1 MVRRASASQAK
12 SPRPSQSLRVST
24 LRPPRQREYNACP
37 DPAGWESTMRMKW
50 PALALPLLIMTLAW
64 RAPAKDYETVE
75 MAASHLGGMT
85 VGFNIILPRDY
96 AISERRYPVLYLLHG
111 YTDHYPAWVSY
122 TNLTQY
128 ARGFQQII
136 VMPEGDNGFY
146 TNSYADANL
155 AWEDF
160 VILDLIPYVDGH
172 YRTVASRQ
180 GRAIAGLSMGGYGAL
195 KLGLKYPRMF
205 SAVASMS
212 GATAAARPMREA
224 IDDEVFRK
232 LVESVFGPTDN
243 PDRAQ
248 NDPFELVAKVPR
260 DELPQL
266 YISIGSEDFLLEE
279 NREFVRLLAKL
290 KIPYEYHEVPG
301 KHEWAV
307 WDREI
312 QVILA
317 HQAPVIGS
325 R

>member
-1 MVRRASASQAK
+1 
-12 SPRPSQSLRVST
+12 
-24 LRPPRQREYNACP
+24 
-37 DPAGWESTMRMKW
+37 MRMRRL
-50 PALALPLLIMTLAW
+50 ALVLPLLVMSLAS
-64 RAPAKDYETVE
+64 RAPAKDYGTVE
-75 MAASHLGGMT
+75 IAAPHLGGMT

-96 AISERRYPVLYLLHG
+96 AASERRYPVLYLLHG

-128 ARGFQQII
+128 ARGYQQII

-160 VILDLIPYVDGH
+160 VILDLIPYVDSL

-212 GATAAARPMREA
+212 GATAAARLKGEA
-224 IDDEVFRK
+224 IEDGVFRK
-232 LVESVFGPTDN
+232 LIDGVFGPADN
-243 PDRAQ
+243 PARAL
-248 NDPFELVAKVPR
+248 NDPFELIAKVPR

-266 YISIGSEDFLLEE
+266 YLSIGSEDFLLEE
-279 NREFVRLLAKL
+279 NREFVRLLGKL

-301 KHEWAV
+301 KHEWPV

-312 QVILA
+312 QAILA
-317 HQAPVIGS
+317 HQASVIGS